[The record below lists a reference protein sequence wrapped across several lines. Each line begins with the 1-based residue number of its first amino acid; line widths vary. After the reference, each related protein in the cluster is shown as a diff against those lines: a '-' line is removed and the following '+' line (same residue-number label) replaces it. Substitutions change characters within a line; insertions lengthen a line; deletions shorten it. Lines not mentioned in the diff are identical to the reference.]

1 MAKKKRT
8 TLERD
13 LRKNLE
19 TNIKER
25 GLDEPI
31 FRDRVE
37 DYLFFSSKLTDLKE
51 DMEENGLTEIDK
63 YGNVGPREVISEAL
77 EVSREMGKIYQELG
91 LDIVVKTK
99 KVSDGDDVL

>member
-63 YGNVGPREVISEAL
+63 YGNVVPRKVISEAL
-77 EVSREMGKIYQELG
+77 KVSREMGKIYQELG